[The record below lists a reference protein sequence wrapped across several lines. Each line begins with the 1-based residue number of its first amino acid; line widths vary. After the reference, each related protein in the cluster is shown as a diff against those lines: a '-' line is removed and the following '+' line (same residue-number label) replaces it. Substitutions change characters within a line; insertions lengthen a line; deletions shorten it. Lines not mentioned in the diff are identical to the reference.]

1 LHHALVAGTVRDELA
16 LTELGQVLSG
26 QRLGRSDATQV
37 TLCDL
42 TGTGAQDTAIAN
54 LAFERARAAGKGFAF
69 GR

>member
-1 LHHALVAGTVRDELA
+1 VLA
-16 LTELGQVLSG
+16 G
-26 QRLGRSDATQV
+26 QRLGRTDAAQV

-54 LAFERARAAGKGFAF
+54 LAFERAKAAGKGFAF